1 MNAIA
6 QQQGNVIEM
15 LPSDQKPIADPKFEA
30 AFLGSILIDPI
41 WGCQY
46 TQIPP
51 EAFYTYEHQ
60 AVWKA
65 ILSIV
70 ASGQLP
76 DMTRTAITCHDMGM
90 KDPRK
95 LIGLLMDG
103 VSGSHS
109 HDLYAE
115 KVLDLYKRRR
125 LDEFTHQI
133 KNAVRS
139 KNTDWAIK
147 LQSECNDIFNEV
159 GTGNGLLHL
168 SARFDQS
175 IQREECYE
183 TGLKSLDRL
192 AGAGFSPGKLISI
205 AGRPAMGKAQPFDSN
220 VLLSTGEWKLM
231 GDIEIGDKLAS
242 VDGKESIVWAIHPQG
257 ERQIYR
263 VTLSDG
269 RSIECDIEHL
279 WQVQSSR
286 FKGQKTLTTREII
299 ELLKTDRYQAG
310 RLRLVGHSGEFG
322 TKTLPV
328 DPWLVGFLLGDGC
341 LTQGGVCFSNPEE
354 YILNRVAESSGM
366 EVRSGTSLDHRIYS
380 GKNIPHPVR
389 NHLSELG
396 MIGKKA
402 PDKMIPDMVWQCDR
416 HTRISILAGLLESD
430 GWVEKFNSV
439 QFSSSSKNLAEG
451 VVRLVHS
458 LGGVATIRVK
468 TDIKYVHNGEKK
480 SGLDAYTVSVVLDSL
495 FDVIRSPRLL
505 KNMKQRKSVSLPS
518 IFSIEPSR
526 KAEAKC
532 ITVTHESQLYI
543 TDGYCVTH
551 NSAFVSWL
559 ACALCNTFVKQG
571 TNKEVAFFSLEM
583 RHEDMIHRIL
593 SPIVQIPFNEIR
605 ERGAQGDKRILAARE
620 VMPNIPIWVSDYP
633 TLTWEAIVAQT
644 TAMAASGNL
653 GAVIIDHLHHL
664 IPESGPE
671 GVAVANKA
679 VPAFARMAKKLDV
692 PVFLVCQLNRNTEGR
707 TDKIPTLAD
716 IREFYVVEQQ
726 SAMMLML
733 YRDEYYNPETD
744 KRGVTLIRCAKNR
757 YGPTGDVE
765 VLGNLAYSTYL
776 DMT

>member
-6 QQQGNVIEM
+6 EKQGHVIEM
-15 LPSDQKPIADPKFEA
+15 LPSDQKPIADPRFEA

-205 AGRPAMGKAQPFDSN
+205 AGRPAMGK
-220 VLLSTGEWKLM
+220 
-231 GDIEIGDKLAS
+231 
-242 VDGKESIVWAIHPQG
+242 
-257 ERQIYR
+257 
-263 VTLSDG
+263 
-269 RSIECDIEHL
+269 
-279 WQVQSSR
+279 
-286 FKGQKTLTTREII
+286 
-299 ELLKTDRYQAG
+299 
-310 RLRLVGHSGEFG
+310 
-322 TKTLPV
+322 
-328 DPWLVGFLLGDGC
+328 
-341 LTQGGVCFSNPEE
+341 
-354 YILNRVAESSGM
+354 
-366 EVRSGTSLDHRIYS
+366 
-380 GKNIPHPVR
+380 
-389 NHLSELG
+389 
-396 MIGKKA
+396 
-402 PDKMIPDMVWQCDR
+402 
-416 HTRISILAGLLESD
+416 
-430 GWVEKFNSV
+430 
-439 QFSSSSKNLAEG
+439 
-451 VVRLVHS
+451 
-458 LGGVATIRVK
+458 
-468 TDIKYVHNGEKK
+468 
-480 SGLDAYTVSVVLDSL
+480 
-495 FDVIRSPRLL
+495 
-505 KNMKQRKSVSLPS
+505 
-518 IFSIEPSR
+518 
-526 KAEAKC
+526 
-532 ITVTHESQLYI
+532 
-543 TDGYCVTH
+543 
-551 NSAFVSWL
+551 SAFVSWL

-776 DMT
+776 DMK